1 MCLNGTHLYTS
12 TSCASFHNS
21 LLYIQKFIQI
31 YSKILFCKSLLL
43 LSGLVTGF
51 SSQDR
56 SVVIATYALCGF
68 SNLASMG
75 VQLGGLGALAP
86 SRKSDMS
93 KIVVRAMIAG
103 NVACFMTACIAG
115 KMAAVELHE
124 YVIKLRC

>member
-1 MCLNGTHLYTS
+1 MGRR
-12 TSCASFHNS
+12 
-21 LLYIQKFIQI
+21 
-31 YSKILFCKSLLL
+31 LFDTDVTLED
-43 LSGLVTGF
+43 GLI
-51 SSQDR
+51 SDR

-115 KMAAVELHE
+115 LFYNDDV
-124 YVIKLRC
+124 